1 MTQSQHQVERRLLMD
16 VVVRQ
21 GPAVLELLARE
32 DQPLLVG
39 RDALLV
45 LDLGIGVRVAR
56 VFRSAWQT
64 SGAATDY
71 VPPARLG
78 TADSTPTCGRGPV
91 QPTTPWDYQ
100 EEMADRRRNG
110 TGVAGMRR

>member
-1 MTQSQHQVERRLLMD
+1 MQRVASLQYGAEAEGEGRTGDATGVLGRHD
-16 VVVRQ
+16 T
-21 GPAVLELLARE
+21 LEL
-32 DQPLLVG
+32 VHG
-39 RDALLV
+39 
-45 LDLGIGVRVAR
+45 LGIGVRVAR
-56 VFRSAWQT
+56 VFRSSWQT